1 MPLSDAQVIAAVGD
15 PTPYVRPDGSIDDAW
30 ATAQLA
36 TCELPAPLA
45 LSWAPAQL
53 VSRLK
58 VHRRLVGAYTAALGT
73 VRANPDAWAAL
84 HSTGGAYCWRPQRQS
99 AGRKLSRH
107 CWGIAID
114 LDVELRVIFLA
125 RDLKVGEQRAPFCV
139 AQRAELL
146 QDLFGEAAPVA
157 EVVAEDLDVDRR
169 RRTKVQD
176 ALDDT
181 AGGEE
186 DLRARERVARSLA
199 ELVRR
204 AHVRDRA
211 FGFRR

>member
-1 MPLSDAQVIAAVGD
+1 MPLSDAQVVAAFGD

-84 HSTGGAYCWRPQRQS
+84 HTTGGAYCWRPQRQS

-114 LDVELRVIFLA
+114 LDV
-125 RDLKVGEQRAPFCV
+125 
-139 AQRAELL
+139 AENEM
-146 QDLFGEAAPVA
+146 G
-157 EVVAEDLDVDRR
+157 
-169 RRTKVQD
+169 
-176 ALDDT
+176 T
-181 AGGEE
+181 AGHMHPAVIAAFAAAGFEWGGAWRTRRDPMHFE
-186 DLRARERVARSLA
+186 FGDLSRLP
-199 ELVRR
+199 
-204 AHVRDRA
+204 
-211 FGFRR
+211 